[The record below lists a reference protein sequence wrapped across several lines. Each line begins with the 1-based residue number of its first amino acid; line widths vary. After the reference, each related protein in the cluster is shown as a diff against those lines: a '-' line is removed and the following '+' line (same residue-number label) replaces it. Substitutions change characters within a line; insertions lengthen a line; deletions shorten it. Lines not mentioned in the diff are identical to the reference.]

1 MFVFD
6 LFSIGHSNIPAERF
20 VALLR
25 QTGAS
30 TLADVRSTPFS
41 SFCPWFSGKNLA
53 PTLAR
58 DGIEYRFFGKELGG
72 GRATPPSIVT
82 ASPTMRRWLSGTNSA
97 SVSIASSPM
106 RDIGAY
112 A

>member
-6 LFSIGHSNIPAERF
+6 LFSIGHSNIPVERF

-25 QTGAS
+25 HTGAN

-41 SFCPWFSGKNLA
+41 RFCPWFSGRNLA

-72 GRATPPSIVT
+72 RPGDPA
-82 ASPTMRRWLSGTNSA
+82 LYCEG
-97 SVSIASSPM
+97 IADYEAM
-106 RDIGAY
+106 AQQDEFRVGLDRLIADAG
-112 A
+112 